1 MIALTQLLP
10 SGGALCDRLALHKT
24 SGFGHTSPALLE
36 IIDPLEIAPGVFWV
50 GKRDPDSLFHSNPYL
65 RVFRGEQ
72 GEPELSILVDPG
84 SAADVAIVCNKVT
97 RVLGDMSRLSAVFIN
112 HQDPDVGS
120 SAPRILGRHAPSA
133 LVLCSEDTWRIIVHG
148 GLPKERYVP
157 TDSYDVMQLAT
168 GHKIKPVP
176 TPFCHFRGAV
186 MLYDFE
192 SKVLFSGDLF
202 GGLTEPGLADIWATE
217 ADWKGIRAFHQLY
230 MPTNAALRRAVAAI
244 RKLEVDVIAP
254 QHGRI
259 IQGPLVEEFMGRLE
273 ELPVGLDVLDE
284 DTRDLDG
291 WNTVL
296 SRVLEVASMLLG
308 DPAIAALEQ
317 HRHLHDTMRFGA
329 QPAAVSL
336 GRWTVG
342 QVVAALTHGQP
353 ASLSNTVK
361 LEALAAAEDLGLP
374 TPDITLAQESRQA
387 PRGLFS

>member
-1 MIALTQLLP
+1 M
-10 SGGALCDRLALHKT
+10 
-24 SGFGHTSPALLE
+24 GHTGRALLE

-65 RVFRGEQ
+65 RVFEGGEGGPQ
-72 GEPELSILVDPG
+72 LSILVDPG
-84 SAADVAIVCNKVT
+84 SAADVAIVCNKVG

-148 GLPKERYVP
+148 GLPKERYVA
-157 TDSYDVMQLAT
+157 TDGYDVMQLAT

-192 SKVLFSGDLF
+192 SRVLFSGDLF
-202 GGLTEPGLADIWATE
+202 GGLTEPGQADIWATE
-217 ADWKGIRAFHQLY
+217 DDWKGIRAFHQLY

-244 RKLEVDVIAP
+244 RKLDPPVEVIAP

-259 IQGPLVEEFMGRLE
+259 IQGTLVEEFMGRLE
-273 ELPVGLDVLDE
+273 ELPVGLDVLD
-284 DTRDLDG
+284 DDDRDLEG

-308 DPAIAALEQ
+308 TPAVAALEQ
-317 HRHLHDTMRFGA
+317 HRNLQDTVQFDGTR
-329 QPAAVSL
+329 PRVTSL
-336 GRWTVG
+336 GRWSVS
-342 QVVAALTHGQP
+342 QVVSALTHGQP

-374 TPDITLAQESRQA
+374 TPDITLSEENRQA
-387 PRGLFS
+387 PAGLF